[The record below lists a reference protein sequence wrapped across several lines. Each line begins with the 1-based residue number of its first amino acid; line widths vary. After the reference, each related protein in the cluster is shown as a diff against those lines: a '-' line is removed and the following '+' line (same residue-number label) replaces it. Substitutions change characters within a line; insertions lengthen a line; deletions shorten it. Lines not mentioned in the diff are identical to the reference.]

1 MNFFKKFVL
10 IIFLINFF
18 LVCIYFFL
26 KNEINKPIYS
36 YKRDLIIDIDKGS
49 NIRDIFEIFKNKNI
63 IKNKLIYYFAIYS
76 KEDYVPKYGQYF
88 IPKNLSIL
96 DILDILKLGKVIQ
109 YKITIPEGLTT
120 LETISR
126 ISDNKF
132 LKGIIKK
139 EFYELEGLFLPETY
153 YFNKGYTRDDLL
165 NRMRNDMQKILDN
178 DWNNRVGSL
187 PYKTKYDVLK
197 MASIIES
204 ETGAEPEKKLIAS
217 VFINRLNKNMKLQS
231 DPTVSY
237 GLEKIN
243 KKKIKK
249 IKKSHLKIDHPWN
262 TYTRKGLPQS
272 PISNPG
278 RSSIYAALNPFQT
291 NYYYFVADNKGGH
304 LFAKTLSEH
313 NKNII
318 YLKNNDL
325 LELNDNKSIFLN
337 GNQLPSKKPIFKKI
351 KN

>member
-132 LKGIIKK
+132 L
-139 EFYELEGLFLPETY
+139 
-153 YFNKGYTRDDLL
+153 
-165 NRMRNDMQKILDN
+165 
-178 DWNNRVGSL
+178 
-187 PYKTKYDVLK
+187 
-197 MASIIES
+197 
-204 ETGAEPEKKLIAS
+204 
-217 VFINRLNKNMKLQS
+217 
-231 DPTVSY
+231 
-237 GLEKIN
+237 
-243 KKKIKK
+243 
-249 IKKSHLKIDHPWN
+249 ID
-262 TYTRKGLPQS
+262 
-272 PISNPG
+272 I
-278 RSSIYAALNPFQT
+278 
-291 NYYYFVADNKGGH
+291 
-304 LFAKTLSEH
+304 
-313 NKNII
+313 
-318 YLKNNDL
+318 
-325 LELNDNKSIFLN
+325 
-337 GNQLPSKKPIFKKI
+337 
-351 KN
+351 